1 MLISVND
8 SGVGGG
14 NSLSHLVGG
23 WMSILC
29 TQVGGV
35 DVY

>member
-8 SGVGGG
+8 SGVGG